1 MTIAAKTGPLLALA
15 AAGLSTPAEAAD
27 WVKFYT
33 TSSGAEA
40 FYNAESVERSGD
52 RARVWVRAVP
62 PPAEAG
68 EVSTY
73 DGLQEMNCT
82 ARTRATLTLNVHYRD
97 GRVQT
102 IEGDGTVEAIEPD
115 TTAAAIHDIVCAAP
129 AAS

>member
-1 MTIAAKTGPLLALA
+1 MRFGVRIGSLVALGLAV
-15 AAGLSTPAEAAD
+15 LSTSAAAAD

-40 FYNAESVERSGD
+40 FYNAESVQRTGD
-52 RARVWVRAVP
+52 RARVWVRADP
-62 PPAEAG
+62 PPADTG
-68 EVSTY
+68 DVSSY
-73 DGLQEMNCT
+73 VGLQEMDCA

-102 IEGDGTVEAIEPD
+102 IEGDGSFEAIEPD
-115 TTAAAIHDIVCAAP
+115 TTAAAIHDIVCRAD